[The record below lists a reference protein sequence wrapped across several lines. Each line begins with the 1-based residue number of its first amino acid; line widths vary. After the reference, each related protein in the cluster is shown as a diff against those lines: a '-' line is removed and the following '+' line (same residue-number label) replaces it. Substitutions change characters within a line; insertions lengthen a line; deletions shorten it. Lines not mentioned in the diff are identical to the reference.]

1 MSSRVPDKLAQDAM
15 AACAAGMSYGKWK
28 ALQGAN
34 KANEGA
40 HAAQTGKRCAWCGCL
55 MPEDTRKICCSEE
68 CRRKRHAERCRL
80 AYHQKK
86 TTAADGERGDRIEQ
100 ETA

>member
-1 MSSRVPDKLAQDAM
+1 MSSKVPDKLAQEAM
-15 AACAAGMSYGKWK
+15 EASAAGMSYGKWK
-28 ALQGAN
+28 ALQGGN

-40 HAAQTGKRCAWCGCL
+40 QAVQTGKRCAWCGCL
-55 MPEDTRKICCSEE
+55 MPENTRTICCRED
-68 CRRKRHAERCRL
+68 CRRKRHAEHCRL

-86 TTAADGERGDRIEQ
+86 KAAAGGERGDRIEQ